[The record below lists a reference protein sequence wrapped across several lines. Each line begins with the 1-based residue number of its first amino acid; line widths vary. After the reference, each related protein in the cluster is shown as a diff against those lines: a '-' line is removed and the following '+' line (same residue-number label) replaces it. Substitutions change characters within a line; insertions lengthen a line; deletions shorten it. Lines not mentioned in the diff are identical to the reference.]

1 MLDYKVMHKL
11 VIDDSYVFINEN
23 TQEVIFSTE
32 NDTWYAL
39 NGEPYRVYFTENHLT
54 MPVGENLFNFLFINK
69 SDLKLIRTLVKK
81 HPTWYKYRD
90 NHIMDETERFFA
102 SLDCAYLYTLFFSNF
117 RGCLVNECTQQL
129 DRMQTEFEFCLNFCC
144 NDGFIPELSSM
155 SAQNRY
161 YVYSQLYTDNKNTC
175 DRLVFRGS
183 SLLTE
188 PNKQFDVLNRLPR
201 MGANNEKYIAIV
213 NNDEPVTDKPA
224 FPSGFSSSL
233 EDLQAVP
240 IFRYSYDR
248 LAPYLME
255 ELFLLIKSDS
265 RVKKCK
271 ICGKYFIMKGDY
283 STDCCDRILDG
294 QKFTCKKI
302 AAIQAR
308 KNKLNTSPVL
318 KEYEKFYKRIY
329 ARRTNKKITSEDF
342 FLKTAQASKE
352 RDDIIRK
359 YGSNP
364 PDDVIAEFKR
374 FLGNR

>member
-1 MLDYKVMHKL
+1 MLDYKVMHEL
-11 VIDDSYVFINEN
+11 VTEDSYVFINEN

-32 NDTWYAL
+32 NETWYTPD
-39 NGEPYRVYFTENHLT
+39 GEPHRVFFTENHLT
-54 MPVGENLFNFLFINK
+54 MPIGENLFNFLFINK
-69 SDLKLIRTLVKK
+69 SDLKLIQTLVENR
-81 HPTWYKYRD
+81 PAWNKYCD
-90 NHIMDETERFFA
+90 NHIKDETERFIA
-102 SLDCAYLYTLFFSNF
+102 SLDCAYIYILFFSDF
-117 RGCLVNECTQQL
+117 RECLGNEYIWRL
-129 DRMQTEFEFCLNFCC
+129 DRLQKEFEFCLNFCC

-175 DRLVFRGS
+175 DRLVSGKSPLFM
-183 SLLTE
+183 E

-201 MGANNEKYIAIV
+201 MGANNEKYIATV
-213 NNDEPVTDKPA
+213 NNYEPVTDKPV

-255 ELFLLIKSDS
+255 ELFLLIKSDA

-283 STDCCDRILDG
+283 STDCCDRIPDG
-294 QKFTCKKI
+294 QKFTCKKL
-302 AAIQAR
+302 AAIRAR
-308 KNKLNTSPVL
+308 KDKLNANPVL

-329 ARRTNKKITSEDF
+329 ARRTNKKITPEEFS
-342 FLKTAQASKE
+342 LKTAQASKE
-352 RDDIIRK
+352 RDDIINK
-359 YGSNP
+359 YGSTP
-364 PDDVIAEFKR
+364 PEDVMAEFKR
-374 FLGNR
+374 LLGNR